1 MMGTFYMDFENIYM
15 IVENKKV
22 YLDFNFYQKLKD
34 NKGNN
39 LLDGEKLLTFNKKRI
54 SVKGKYVN
62 GITGHLRCCD
72 GKLTEIVYFG
82 SH

>member
-1 MMGTFYMDFENIYM
+1 MDFENIYM

-39 LLDGEKLLTFNKKRI
+39 LLDGEKL
-54 SVKGKYVN
+54 
-62 GITGHLRCCD
+62 
-72 GKLTEIVYFG
+72 
-82 SH
+82 